1 MKQLNARPAAMKSS
15 RGPCERAVATQR
27 PTVMLRLV
35 LAMALSLCAAQA
47 AVAENRWGNSQNAW
61 GNAKNPWANSKNAWG
76 NAKNPW
82 ADSQNSWGRAPS
94 PITGNSGSDA
104 SVNDRKP
111 SNYGGFVTV
120 PSGPIVQNP
129 NMTPRYVNSG
139 DIPDGLRSPQ
149 RPIKRKVRKAEA
161 TPLPKAKPDLPTG
174 NP

>member
-1 MKQLNARPAAMKSS
+1 MKLFRRPCARAIMVRFAA
-15 RGPCERAVATQR
+15 A
-27 PTVMLRLV
+27 L
-35 LAMALSLCAAQA
+35 ALSLCAAQT

-82 ADSQNSWGRAPS
+82 ADSQNAWGRAPS
-94 PITGNSGSDA
+94 SITGNGGSDA
-104 SVNDRKP
+104 SVNDGKP

-129 NMTPRYVNSG
+129 NMTPRVVNSG

-149 RPIKRKVRKAEA
+149 RPTKRKVRKAEA
-161 TPLPKAKPDLPTG
+161 TPMPTPKPEGPAKDP
-174 NP
+174 

>member
-1 MKQLNARPAAMKSS
+1 MNQPNARSAAMKSFP
-15 RGPCERAVATQR
+15 GCGARAMATLRHAVILRVAAA
-27 PTVMLRLV
+27 L
-35 LAMALSLCAAQA
+35 ALSLCAAQA

-94 PITGNSGSDA
+94 PITGSGGSDA

-120 PSGPIVQNP
+120 PAGPIVQNP

-139 DIPDGLRSPQ
+139 DIPDGLGSPQ
-149 RPIKRKVRKAEA
+149 RAIKRKIKSVKS
-161 TPLPKAKPDLPTG
+161 TPLPTAKPDRPAQ

>member
-1 MKQLNARPAAMKSS
+1 MKSS
-15 RGPCERAVATQR
+15 RDPCARAVTKARRAVA
-27 PTVMLRLV
+27 LGFAA
-35 LAMALSLCAAQA
+35 AMALSLCAAQA
-47 AVAENRWGNSQNAW
+47 AAQNRWGNSQNAW
-61 GNAKNPWANSKNAWG
+61 GNAKNPWANSKNPWANSKNAWG

-94 PITGNSGSDA
+94 PVTGNGGADA
-104 SVNDRKP
+104 SVNDGKP
-111 SNYGGFVTV
+111 SNYGGFLTV

-149 RPIKRKVRKAEA
+149 RPVKRKVRKAEA
-161 TPLPKAKPDLPTG
+161 PPLPKPKPDLPTG